1 MDRHGIISIA
11 MQISSSGC
19 WLRLNF
25 LPFPLLHIFCHV
37 FSFSAATFS
46 CFFCILVAWDSL
58 SCLVGAQGLEL
69 PISAQLVQQ
78 EQQLLRQWFLQ
89 LFPNPGMRS
98 AGVPSTAAS
107 LSALAGLHLQR
118 LASSPSV
125 PLEELHDL
133 MVLISGQ
140 LSAHQ
145 SSNPLQLLHL
155 GLFCRVLRLSFS
167 FVG

>member
-11 MQISSSGC
+11 MQISLSGC

-25 LPFPLLHIFCHV
+25 LPFPLLHIFCHI

-46 CFFCILVAWDSL
+46 RFFLHSRCLGLIVMPGRRGRPRTPYQRP
-58 SCLVGAQGLEL
+58 SCPTGA
-69 PISAQLVQQ
+69 
-78 EQQLLRQWFLQ
+78 
-89 LFPNPGMRS
+89 
-98 AGVPSTAAS
+98 AAS
-107 LSALAGLHLQR
+107 SAVVSAAVSKSRDDECRCPKHRCFIICTCGPSS
-118 LASSPSV
+118 ASSPSV